1 MKIYIIVQGG
11 NLAELQEKVEELC
24 VEGYDP
30 VGGVTQVVSQMVQA
44 VYKPRIIDLLRETV
58 NIPHYLSPTDAK
70 STIPD
75 PGGGSQM

>member
-24 VEGYDP
+24 VEGYEP

-44 VYKPRIIDLLRETV
+44 VYKPRIIDLLKQTV
-58 NIPHYLSPTDAK
+58 NIPPYVSPTGAVAPIAM
-70 STIPD
+70 S
-75 PGGGSQM
+75 